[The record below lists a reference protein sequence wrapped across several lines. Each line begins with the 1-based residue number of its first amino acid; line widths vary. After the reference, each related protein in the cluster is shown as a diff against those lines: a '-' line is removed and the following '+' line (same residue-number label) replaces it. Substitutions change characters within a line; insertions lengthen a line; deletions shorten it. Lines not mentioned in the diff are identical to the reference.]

1 MQAMEKEDFLIQI
14 RDKIRKDC
22 VKLWLPPYYL
32 ETNGVSELE
41 INNLSKSLSEALQ
54 FPLDIC
60 TDIIKELQ
68 LNSLENL
75 KRKTQFQECGL
86 ATVKI
91 KIIDQGKTPKILI
104 KEVMLTW
111 RSCELKEIICQEIST
126 SPEKL
131 KLISCGKVLN
141 NSDSLITQRV
151 KNGQQILAIVLAESL
166 EEIQQNENK
175 IKSLETVKTDS
186 KLLAMDDDYM
196 RLEDQY
202 GKAIKIPQ
210 VERIALIV
218 ALTLHE
224 KGRAALKREDY
235 STALI
240 FFLEADHEFSNC
252 SSVFLQSVDNYALLD
267 LDIAWCYLCLQSF
280 THLPEA
286 QKRLKRCEEKFLQT
300 YGANLERLMFIKGN
314 TGNEACL
321 FTRLHLLQ
329 AIVLYHENHRVESL
343 NLLRKVEE
351 ELETLHVDEQS
362 LISLVEQGYSVAE
375 ARLGLRATSGD
386 VNAAANYIHETRQTR
401 LESRKKNL
409 AQELLEKEKK
419 KLGKCADGKQYV
431 DPNFVK
437 ILVNMGFNKETAQKA
452 LKMCNNI
459 IVDSI
464 QYIQENPSP
473 GPSQSKSTEFLA
485 LVDDLVPQLVEAGF
499 DPKMAKLALLKN
511 SGDII
516 LSTEE
521 LLANDGII
529 SGDLSEFDIHQETIE
544 KIKQKQ
550 KTEDE
555 KKQKAFDRIK
565 EDISIVDDDY
575 LDITLVQEEMFLKQ
589 YLSLLEKK

>member
-1 MQAMEKEDFLIQI
+1 MEKEDFLIQI

-32 ETNGVSELE
+32 ETDGVSEPDV
-41 INNLSKSLSEALQ
+41 NNLSKSLSEALQ

-60 TDIIKELQ
+60 TDIVKELQ

-75 KRKTQFQECGL
+75 KRKTQFQESGV
-86 ATVKI
+86 ATLKI
-91 KIIDQGKTPKILI
+91 KIVEQGKAPTILV
-104 KEVMLTW
+104 KEVMLTC
-111 RSCELKEIICQEIST
+111 RSCDLKEIICQEIPI

-131 KLISCGKVLN
+131 KLISCGKVLIN
-141 NSDSLITQRV
+141 TDSLITQGV

-166 EEIQQNENK
+166 EQIQQNENK
-175 IKSLETVKTDS
+175 IKALETVKTDS
-186 KLLAMDDDYM
+186 KLLAMDDNYM

-210 VERIALIV
+210 TERITLIV

-224 KGRAALKREDY
+224 KGRAALKRENY
-235 STALI
+235 STALV

-252 SSVFLQSVDNYALLD
+252 SSELLQSVDNYALLN

-286 QKRLKRCEEKFLQT
+286 QKRLQRCEEKFLQT
-300 YGANLERLMFIKGN
+300 YGPNLERLMFIKGN

-329 AIVLYHENHRVESL
+329 AIVLYHQNHRVESL
-343 NLLRKVEE
+343 NLLRRVEE
-351 ELETLHVDEQS
+351 ELRTLHVDEHS

-375 ARLGLRATSGD
+375 ARVGLRATNGD

-401 LESRKKNL
+401 LESQKDNL

-437 ILVNMGFNKETAQKA
+437 ILVNMGYNKEAARRA

-464 QYIQENPSP
+464 QYIQENPFP

-499 DPKMAKLALLKN
+499 DLRMARLALLKN
-511 SGDII
+511 GGDII

-521 LLANDGII
+521 LLANDGIVP
-529 SGDLSEFDIHQETIE
+529 GDLSEFDIHQESIE
-544 KIKQKQ
+544 KIKQEQIEKN
-550 KTEDE
+550 K
-555 KKQKAFDRIK
+555 KKQEAFDRIK
-565 EDISIVDDDY
+565 DDISIVDDDY